1 MKTSKIVLYA
11 LVFFPC
17 TAEGQAYVPLIST
30 PDSSDTWVEVRSCTD
45 FSCWF
50 ADRNRYTIAGNI
62 TSGGIEYAKFHV
74 SSEYEQGADQSEW
87 CTESISYSDR
97 VIGIREANKRIYVNL
112 DPTADT
118 SEEYLAYDF
127 NLTVGDTVPSP
138 HLINGN
144 PSIPEPNLVIQS
156 IDSVP
161 ISGSYRK
168 RYNLDPVRYIIEGI
182 GSSIGLLN
190 PLEFEWS
197 GPCQIALTCYQ
208 EEGVADFFSSNCEL
222 VLSQE
227 SLPESSQPRELLKIV
242 DCMGRE
248 TTKEP
253 NRLLFFIYRNG
264 EVEKVFLSN

>member
-1 MKTSKIVLYA
+1 MKAVTTVLFA
-11 LVFFPC
+11 IASLPSMTF
-17 TAEGQAYVPLIST
+17 GQAYMPLIST

-74 SSEYEQGADQSEW
+74 SSEYEQGSDQSEW

-97 VIGIREANKRIYVNL
+97 IIGIREADKRIYVNL

-118 SEEYLAYDF
+118 DEEYLAYDF
-127 NLTVGDTVPSP
+127 NLAVGDTVPSP

-168 RYNLDPVRYIIEGI
+168 RYNLDPARYIIEGI

-190 PLEFEWS
+190 PLEFVWS
-197 GPCQIALTCYQ
+197 GPCYIALTCYQ
-208 EEGVADFFSSNCEL
+208 EEGMADFFSSNCDL
-222 VLSQE
+222 VLSDE

-242 DCMGRE
+242 DCLGRE
-248 TTKEP
+248 TKKEP

-264 EVEKVFLSN
+264 EVEKVFIQ

>member
-1 MKTSKIVLYA
+1 MASLPSMT
-11 LVFFPC
+11 F
-17 TAEGQAYVPLIST
+17 GQAYMPLIST

-74 SSEYEQGADQSEW
+74 SSEYEQGSDQSEW

-97 VIGIREANKRIYVNL
+97 IIGIREADKRIYVNL

-118 SEEYLAYDF
+118 DEEYLAYDF
-127 NLTVGDTVPSP
+127 NLAVGDTVPSP

-144 PSIPEPNLVIQS
+144 PNIPEPNLVIQS

-190 PLEFEWS
+190 PLEFVWS

-208 EEGVADFFSSNCEL
+208 EEGMADFFSSNCDL
-222 VLSQE
+222 VLSDE

-242 DCMGRE
+242 DCLGRE
-248 TTKEP
+248 TKKEP

-264 EVEKVFLSN
+264 EVEKVIIR